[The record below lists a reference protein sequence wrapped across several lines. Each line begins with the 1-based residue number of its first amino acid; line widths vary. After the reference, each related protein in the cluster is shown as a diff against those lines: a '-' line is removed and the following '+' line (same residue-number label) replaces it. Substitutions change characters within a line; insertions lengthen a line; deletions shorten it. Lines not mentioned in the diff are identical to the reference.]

1 MRLEQEQFSACIC
14 LFQWDEAW
22 YRLKHNLGFPFRRN
36 FWAFAFLRK
45 DSFKYLTSVNR
56 GRMPSKTERNVP

>member
-22 YRLKHNLGFPFRRN
+22 YRLKDNLGFPFRRN
-36 FWAFAFLRK
+36 FWDFAFLRK